1 MLSPAR
7 RHRMR
12 QQAIEASQS
21 AANPL
26 RHANGYEQMLVK
38 LNDDKRRLKK
48 VRSNERKAEM
58 KRQLLPDYLPWV
70 AGVLEKGK
78 GAQDAVLMT
87 VMIWRLDAGDVPGA
101 LQIARYALAHGL
113 VPPDGFKRDS
123 LPYLLAEEVA
133 SAATRAWAAKEPV
146 DIDPLLAT
154 LAMTESE
161 DMPDQVR
168 AKLHKITGYVLRDA
182 GRASEAM
189 AHLVRAQQLHD
200 GCGVKK
206 DIERLGTVMK
216 KQAIAS
222 R

>member
-12 QQAIEASQS
+12 VQAETAQQRDV
-21 AANPL
+21 NPL
-26 RHANGYEQMLVK
+26 RHATGYEQMLVK
-38 LNDDKRRLKK
+38 LNEDRRRLKK
-48 VRSNERKAEM
+48 IHSVERKAEL

-70 AGVLEKGK
+70 AGVMSGGR
-78 GAQDAVLMT
+78 GAQDAVVMT
-87 VMIWRLDAGDVPGA
+87 VMIWRLDTGDVTGA
-101 LQIARYALAHGL
+101 LEIARYALQYGL

-133 SAATRAWAAKEPV
+133 SAATRAWTAKEAV
-146 DIDPLLAT
+146 DMAPLLETIRLTDA
-154 LAMTESE
+154 E

-168 AKLHKITGYVLRDA
+168 AKLHKIAGYVYRDA
-182 GRASEAM
+182 GGTHEAM
-189 AHLVRAQQLHD
+189 THLKRALQLHE

-206 DIERLGTVMK
+206 DIERLATAMK
-216 KQAIAS
+216 KQAQAS

>member
-12 QQAIEASQS
+12 QQAIEASQN
-21 AANPL
+21 ADNPM
-26 RHANGYEQMLVK
+26 RHASGYEQMLVK
-38 LNDDKRRLKK
+38 LNEDKRRLKK
-48 VRSNERKAEM
+48 VHSKERKAEM
-58 KRQLLPDYLPWV
+58 KRQLLPEYLPWV
-70 AGVLEKGK
+70 SGVLEKGK

-87 VMIWRLDAGDVPGA
+87 VMIWRLDAGDVTGA
-101 LQIARYALAHGL
+101 LEIARYALAHGL
-113 VPPDGFKRDS
+113 VSPDGFKRAS

-133 SAATRAWAAKEPV
+133 SAATRAWTAKEPV
-146 DIDPLLAT
+146 DTGPLLAT
-154 LAMTESE
+154 IAMTESE

-189 AHLVRAQQLHD
+189 PHLARALQLHD

-206 DIERLGTVMK
+206 DIERLATAMK

>member
-12 QQAIEASQS
+12 VQAETESQRD
-21 AANPL
+21 ANQL
-26 RHANGYEQMLVK
+26 RHATGYEQMLVK
-38 LNDDKRRLKK
+38 LNEDKRRLKK
-48 VRSNERKAEM
+48 VHSVERKAEL
-58 KRQLLPDYLPWV
+58 KRQLLPGYLPWI
-70 AGVLEKGK
+70 AGVMNSGR
-78 GAQDAVLMT
+78 GAQDAIVMT
-87 VMIWRLDAGDVPGA
+87 VMIWRLDTGDVTGA
-101 LQIARYALAHGL
+101 LEIARYALTHGL

-133 SAATRAWAAKEPV
+133 SAATRAWTAKEAV
-146 DIDPLLAT
+146 DIAPLLETIRLTDA
-154 LAMTESE
+154 E

-189 AHLVRAQQLHD
+189 THLARAHQLHD

-206 DIERLGTVMK
+206 DIERLGTAMK

>member
-12 QQAIEASQS
+12 QQAIEASQN
-21 AANPL
+21 ADNPL
-26 RHANGYEQMLVK
+26 RHASGYEQMLIK

-48 VRSNERKAEM
+48 VHSNERKAEM
-58 KRQLLPDYLPWV
+58 KRQLLPEYLPWV
-70 AGVLEKGK
+70 SGVLEKGK

-87 VMIWRLDAGDVPGA
+87 VMIWRLDAGDVTGA
-101 LQIARYALAHGL
+101 LEIARYALTHGL
-113 VPPDGFKRDS
+113 VSPDGFKRAS

-133 SAATRAWAAKEPV
+133 SAATRAWTAKAPV
-146 DIDPLLAT
+146 DVDPLLAT
-154 LAMTESE
+154 IAMTESE

-189 AHLVRAQQLHD
+189 THLARAHQLHD

-206 DIERLGTVMK
+206 DIERLGAAMK
-216 KQAIAS
+216 KEAIA
-222 R
+222 RR

>member
-12 QQAIEASQS
+12 VQAETAQQREV
-21 AANPL
+21 NPL
-26 RHANGYEQMLVK
+26 RHATGYEQMLVK
-38 LNDDKRRLKK
+38 LNEDRRRLKK
-48 VRSNERKAEM
+48 IHSVERKAEL

-70 AGVLEKGK
+70 AGVMNGGR
-78 GAQDAVLMT
+78 GAQDAVVMT
-87 VMIWRLDAGDVPGA
+87 VMIWRLDTGDVTGA
-101 LQIARYALAHGL
+101 LEIARYALQHGL

-133 SAATRAWAAKEPV
+133 SAATRAWTAKETV
-146 DIDPLLAT
+146 DMAPLLETIRLTDA
-154 LAMTESE
+154 E

-168 AKLHKITGYVLRDA
+168 AKLHKIAGYVYRDA
-182 GRASEAM
+182 GGTHEAM
-189 AHLVRAQQLHD
+189 HHLKRALQLHE

-206 DIERLGTVMK
+206 DIERLATAMK
-216 KQAIAS
+216 KQAQAS